1 MECGWCFGP
10 VAAAAKRREEQRG
23 GEVGGE
29 FRMVELPCGCCGSCY
44 NGSMAATLC
53 VFFNHLLCL
62 QAKVQAYLSD
72 TVIVLLCS
80 EDRVSCFG
88 SWRGL
93 TWTSL
98 AFQDCPLKSSSCKDG
113 YK

>member
-44 NGSMAATLC
+44 N
-53 VFFNHLLCL
+53 
-62 QAKVQAYLSD
+62 
-72 TVIVLLCS
+72 
-80 EDRVSCFG
+80 DRVSCFG